1 MKTEWKAEILAVGT
15 EILLGDITNTNAK
28 ELSEALKA
36 LGIGVYWHTVVG
48 DNPQRLRE
56 AVEIAKQRANLIITT
71 GGLGPT
77 YDDLTKETVCGCF
90 GVPLRPYEDE
100 AEKIRAYFRNT
111 KREMPENNL
120 KQAMLPEKCTVFS
133 NGNGTAPGFAFESA
147 GCHVIL
153 LPGPPR
159 EMRLMLQTGVIPYLR
174 SLSAETLV
182 SHDIRIFGMGES
194 AVEARLK
201 EYMES
206 LTNPTLAPYAGT
218 AEVRLRVT
226 AKAKTEAEAEAMT
239 VPVIERVRET
249 LGDLIYAIDEPS
261 LESACLHLLQEKGL
275 TFAAAESC
283 TGGLIAKRITDI
295 PGASQ
300 VFMGGVVSYTNTV
313 KHDILGV
320 PAETLE
326 KFGAV
331 SPETALAMAIGAKR
345 VCSADIAVSVTGCA
359 GPSSDE
365 RGTPVGTGF
374 VGFASKDQCGVR
386 AIQMGAD
393 REWGRVYA
401 ASSAFDL
408 IRRYLTGTLQTAD
421 EYLPDSTEPQA

>member
-1 MKTEWKAEILAVGT
+1 MKTEWRAELLCVGT
-15 EILLGDITNTNAK
+15 ELLLGDIVNTNAK

-48 DNPQRLRE
+48 DNPARLRD
-56 AVEIAKQRANLIITT
+56 AVEIARSRANLIITT

-77 YDDLTKETVCGCF
+77 YDDLTKETVCGAF
-90 GVPLRPYEDE
+90 SVPLRLREDE
-100 AEKIRAYFRNT
+100 AQKIRDYFTAT

-120 KQAMLPEKCTVFS
+120 KQAMLPESCTVFS
-133 NGNGTAPGFAFESA
+133 NGNGTAPGFAFEA
-147 GCHVIL
+147 EGCHVIL

-159 EMRLMLQTGVIPYLR
+159 EMRLMLETGVVPYLKA
-174 SLSAETLV
+174 LSDETLV

-201 EYMES
+201 DYMES
-206 LTNPTLAPYAGT
+206 LTNPSLAPYAGT

-226 AKAKTEAEAEAMT
+226 AKAASQAEAEAMT
-239 VPVIERVRET
+239 VPVIEKVKDT

-261 LESACLHLLQEKGL
+261 LESTCLHLLQARGL

-283 TGGLIAKRITDI
+283 TGGLIAKRITDLS
-295 PGASQ
+295 GASQ

-313 KHDILGV
+313 KHDLLGV
-320 PAETLE
+320 SAETLE
-326 KFGAV
+326 EFGAV
-331 SPETALAMAIGAKR
+331 SPETALEMAVGVRKA
-345 VCSADIAVSVTGCA
+345 CSADIAVSVTGCA
-359 GPSSDE
+359 GPNSDE

-374 VGFASKDQCGVR
+374 VGFASGDKCGVR

-401 ASSAFDL
+401 ASHAFDL
-408 IRRYLTGTLQTAD
+408 IRRYLTGTL
-421 EYLPDSTEPQA
+421 TEF